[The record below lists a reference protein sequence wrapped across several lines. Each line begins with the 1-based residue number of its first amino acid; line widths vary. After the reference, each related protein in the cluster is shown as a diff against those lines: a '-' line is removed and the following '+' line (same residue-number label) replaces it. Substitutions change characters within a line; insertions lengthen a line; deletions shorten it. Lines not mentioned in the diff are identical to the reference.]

1 VIKKDNKRFV
11 RKKDEKSVI
20 YIRFK
25 LQNFTTCN
33 YVGQTGNILRGRPFR
48 LNAYGSAYKGTGKWA
63 SAFVI
68 KCPDS
73 RLDVREAYFVLKYRP
88 TLQKITGYFRKAWH
102 LLKKEEML
110 DIIEKNIFTKE
121 TLHPNDW
128 ERVQNKIN
136 LIKESNDQNYIRSVL
151 IDLDIA
157 HKTKEEKEIEEIR
170 NVAGFANNS
179 IAGEEVN
186 TFLFKPISKLH
197 LTNRLLNSLEAAD
210 IKYIGELC
218 SQELRWI
225 KTTPNLGKSSLKLL
239 NDRLT
244 SKNLYIGMELPI
256 KYHDTFKW
264 LRDRQ
269 ARMYVR
275 N

>member
-1 VIKKDNKRFV
+1 MKSKKRYV

-25 LQNFTTCN
+25 LQNFTSCT
-33 YVGQTGNILRGRPFR
+33 YVGQTSNILRGRPFR
-48 LNAYGSAYKGTGKWA
+48 VHAYGSAYKGTGKWA

-68 KCPDS
+68 QCPDS

-110 DIIEKNIFTKE
+110 DIIEKNIFTNGNNMS
-121 TLHPNDW
+121 PNDW
-128 ERVQNKIN
+128 ERIQSKIN

-157 HKTKEEKEIEEIR
+157 HKTKEEKEIEAIR
-170 NVAGFANNS
+170 NVAKFANNS

-186 TFLFKPISKLH
+186 TLLFKPISKLH
-197 LTNRLLNSLEAAD
+197 LNSRLLNSLESVD

-218 SQELRWI
+218 SRERRWI
-225 KTTPNLGKSSLKLL
+225 KTTPNLGEKSIRLL
-239 NDRLT
+239 NDRLA

-256 KYHDTFKW
+256 KYHATFKW
-264 LRDRQ
+264 LREKQ
-269 ARMYVR
+269 ECMLETK
-275 N
+275 

>member
-1 VIKKDNKRFV
+1 M
-11 RKKDEKSVI
+11 
-20 YIRFK
+20 
-25 LQNFTTCN
+25 
-33 YVGQTGNILRGRPFR
+33 
-48 LNAYGSAYKGTGKWA
+48 
-63 SAFVI
+63 
-68 KCPDS
+68 
-73 RLDVREAYFVLKYRP
+73 
-88 TLQKITGYFRKAWH
+88 
-102 LLKKEEML
+102 KEDYMWNE
-110 DIIEKNIFTKE
+110 
-121 TLHPNDW
+121 
-128 ERVQNKIN
+128 
-136 LIKESNDQNYIRSVL
+136 KESNDQNYIRSVL

-157 HKTKEEKEIEEIR
+157 HKTKEEKEIEAIR

-256 KYHDTFKW
+256 KYHATFKW

-269 ARMYVR
+269 ECKSVY
-275 N
+275 